1 MSLKT
6 CAADKCSERFEPY
19 SIEQIYCSTRCRV
32 RMGARARRAR
42 LKHGGG
48 DDGGGGGRQRRLF
61 PKQPVS
67 AKRVKQPRP
76 ETAPLFGMSIN
87 GMYEKHLGPLE
98 TYPSAA
104 NPALYP
110 DTCYR
115 TPDDQAGH
123 DQAEQQ
129 SAPEVGLP
137 KTVQPVRVG
146 GLDAAA

>member
-1 MSLKT
+1 VHLHFTGMSLRT
-6 CAADKCSERFEPY
+6 CAADKCRDPETGKPVRFEPY
-19 SIEQIYCSTRCRV
+19 NIDQIYCSDRCRT
-32 RMGARARRAR
+32 RMGVRAHRNR

-115 TPDDQAGH
+115 T
-123 DQAEQQ
+123 
-129 SAPEVGLP
+129 L
-137 KTVQPVRVG
+137 
-146 GLDAAA
+146 LM